1 MPDDEGE
8 IEKLKQ
14 ELKESKRLID
24 LVADGDVLAESR
36 EREIADQEA
45 QDDHDVVD
53 ARVRDEEEFCEEEEE
68 EERQKEAGR
77 LHQEGG
83 QDDGT
88 AVLGRDELL
97 SQAKYSRGGYF
108 VVERPSRKQ

>member
-14 ELKESKRLID
+14 ELKESKRLVD
-24 LVADGDVLAESR
+24 LVADGDVLEASR
-36 EREIADQEA
+36 EQEIADQEA

-68 EERQKEAGR
+68 ERQKEAGR
-77 LHQEGG
+77 LHHRVGH
-83 QDDGT
+83 DDGT